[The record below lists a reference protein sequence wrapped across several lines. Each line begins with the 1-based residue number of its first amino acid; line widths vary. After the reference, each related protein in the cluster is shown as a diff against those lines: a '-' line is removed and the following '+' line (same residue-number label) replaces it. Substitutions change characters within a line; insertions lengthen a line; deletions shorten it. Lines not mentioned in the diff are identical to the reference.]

1 MRVILFY
8 DINTTEKEGQRRLQR
23 ALKTARKY
31 LNHVQKS
38 VFEGN
43 LNLSGIERLKHEMLR
58 VADKEKDSLIIY
70 ILDTSGEKLPP
81 YLRLPEKAIAYSVAI
96 KVSK

>member
-1 MRVILFY
+1 MRVLLFY
-8 DINTTEKEGQRRLQR
+8 DIDTTEKEGQRRLQK

-43 LNLSGIERLKHEMLR
+43 LSLSGIERLKYEMLQVVNKDR
-58 VADKEKDSLIIY
+58 DSLIIY
-70 ILDTSGEKLPP
+70 VLDDTASYKREILTN
-81 YLRLPEKAIAYSVAI
+81 I
-96 KVSK
+96 KDPTDNLL

>member
-8 DINTTEKEGQRRLQR
+8 DIDTTEKEGQRRLQR
-23 ALKTARKY
+23 ALKTARNY

-58 VADKEKDSLIIY
+58 VVDKEKDSLIIY
-70 ILDTSGEKLPP
+70 ILDENANYKREILTNVKDSTDNL
-81 YLRLPEKAIAYSVAI
+81 L
-96 KVSK
+96 

>member
-1 MRVILFY
+1 MRVILIY
-8 DINTTEKEGQRRLQR
+8 DIDTTEKEGQRRLQR

-58 VADKEKDSLIIY
+58 VVDKDPTPLRSILEKTQRYKESTY
-70 ILDTSGEKLPP
+70 WE
-81 YLRLPEKAIAYSVAI
+81 
-96 KVSK
+96 